1 MEITDEKIFK
11 IALFTALIG
20 IVGIVIFAGS
30 VESKELKIKEI
41 GKSMIGEKIAITGIL
56 ESVKS
61 SSSGKSY
68 FLSVNDGT
76 GRINV
81 VVFESSFLKFQNNG
95 KDINGYVGAKVK
107 VFGSVTEYNSAIEL
121 ILDDVNSIKIIS

>member
-20 IVGIVIFAGS
+20 IVGILIFAGS

-41 GKSMIGEKIAITGIL
+41 GKSMIGEKIAITGVL

-61 SSSGKSY
+61 SSSGKNY

-81 VVFESSFLKFQNNG
+81 VVFESSFIKFQNNG
-95 KDINGYVGAKVK
+95 IDVNNYVGEKVK
-107 VFGSVTEYNSAIEL
+107 VFGSVSEYNSAIEL
-121 ILDDVNSIKIIS
+121 ILDGSNSIKIIS